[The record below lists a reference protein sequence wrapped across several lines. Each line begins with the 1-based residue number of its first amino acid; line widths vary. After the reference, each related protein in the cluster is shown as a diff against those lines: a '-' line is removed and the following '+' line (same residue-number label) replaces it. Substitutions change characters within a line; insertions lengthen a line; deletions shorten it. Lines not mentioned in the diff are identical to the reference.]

1 MNAQQTGE
9 ALLTLL
15 TLSHPSLTDPIRV
28 VNDAQDLVSGGYTY
42 QSFPF
47 EIAWPTMN
55 EDGPASVKLRICGVD
70 QTVIRA
76 VRTLSGQALAVSLS
90 LVRAAAP
97 DLIEMGPIEAT
108 LRNAVYEAG
117 FVEGDLR
124 FEDLANEPF
133 PSSLMTPARFPGL
146 RTVA

>member
-1 MNAQQTGE
+1 MNAPQSGE

-28 VNDAQDLVSGGYTY
+28 VNDAQDLVSDGVTF
-42 QSFPF
+42 QAFPF
-47 EIAWPTMN
+47 EVAWPTMN
-55 EDGPASVKLRICGVD
+55 EDGPTAIKLRICNVD
-70 QTVIRA
+70 QTVARA
-76 VRTLSGQALAVSLS
+76 VRSLAGQALTVTIA
-90 LVRAAAP
+90 LVLASAP
-97 DLIEMGPIEAT
+97 DNIEMGPVEAT

-133 PSSLMTPARFPGL
+133 PYALMTPARFPGL